1 MQRARLMNENLNLTY
16 QQAIDEL
23 TDLVSELEN
32 ENIPIDDLADKV
44 KRASELIQYC
54 QTKLT
59 QTNTEVKKIISKL
72 DNMPDL

>member
-32 ENIPIDDLADKV
+32 ENIPIDDLANKV

>member
-1 MQRARLMNENLNLTY
+1 MNENLNLTY